1 MKIQIIDIF
10 QIYLILMPWLSFLKL
25 LSLILCMKRNSEDI
39 LGSETG

>member
-25 LSLILCMKRNSEDI
+25 LSLILGMKRNSEDI